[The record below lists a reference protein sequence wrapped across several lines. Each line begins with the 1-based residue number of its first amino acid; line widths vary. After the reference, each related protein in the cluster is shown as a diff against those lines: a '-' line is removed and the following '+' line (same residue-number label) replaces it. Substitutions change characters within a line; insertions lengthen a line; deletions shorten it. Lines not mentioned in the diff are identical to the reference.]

1 MSTAALIR
9 TEALCKH
16 YRSGEATVQALRDV
30 SLTIAPGE
38 FVTIMGPSGSG
49 KSTLLGILGLLD
61 RPTSGRY
68 WLAGHDTAAL
78 HPDARAALRNR
89 EIGFVF
95 QAYNLLP
102 RSSALENVELP
113 LVYRGMGARGR
124 RVRAKAALAAVG
136 LAARATHWPQ
146 QLSGGEQQRVAVARA
161 LVTEPGLVLAD
172 EPTGSVDTPT
182 GEQIMALFAELHRTG
197 ITIVLITH
205 NPELAILG
213 DRVLQIRDGRIVSP
227 AMSGAD
233 VSAAVAFGSA

>member
-1 MSTAALIR
+1 
-9 TEALCKH
+9 
-16 YRSGEATVQALRDV
+16 
-30 SLTIAPGE
+30 
-38 FVTIMGPSGSG
+38 
-49 KSTLLGILGLLD
+49 
-61 RPTSGRY
+61 
-68 WLAGHDTAAL
+68 
-78 HPDARAALRNR
+78 
-89 EIGFVF
+89 
-95 QAYNLLP
+95 
-102 RSSALENVELP
+102 
-113 LVYRGMGARGR
+113 
-124 RVRAKAALAAVG
+124 VRAKAALAAVG

-227 AMSGAD
+227 ALSGAD